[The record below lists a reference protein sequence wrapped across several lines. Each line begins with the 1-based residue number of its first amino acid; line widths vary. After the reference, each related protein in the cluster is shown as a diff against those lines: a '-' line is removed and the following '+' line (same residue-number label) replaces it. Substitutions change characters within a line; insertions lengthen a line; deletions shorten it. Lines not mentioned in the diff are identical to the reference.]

1 MNAPRFG
8 YNAPMTTTLLPP
20 PSTRVRT
27 AWPRLLT
34 AADLAKFPTSLP
46 DGDVR
51 YELDDGVLVVMA
63 PPGGDHGRKQNK
75 VCVLL
80 TNEAESKGLGHAY
93 GEVGIVLRRGPDRVP
108 GADAAFL
115 TADQL
120 PARYTREG
128 YLETIPKLVVEIRSK
143 NDATPEI
150 ESKVGEY
157 LAAGVVEVW
166 VLDPDLQ
173 TIAKHRLD
181 GVRTFGSGETLAS
194 DLLPDFNV
202 PVALFFAD

>member
-1 MNAPRFG
+1 MTATRTPA
-8 YNAPMTTTLLPP
+8 APM
-20 PSTRVRT
+20 
-27 AWPRLLT
+27 WPRLLT
-34 AADLAKFPTSLP
+34 AADLAKMPTSLP

-75 VCVLL
+75 VCTLL

-93 GEVGIVLRRGPDRVP
+93 GEVGIILRRGPDRVP

-115 TADQL
+115 TSDQL
-120 PARYTREG
+120 PAKYSREG

-143 NDATPEI
+143 NDTLPEI
-150 ESKVGEY
+150 ESKVAEY

-166 VLDPDLQ
+166 VLD
-173 TIAKHRLD
+173 AE
-181 GVRTFGSGETLAS
+181 VRTISKHLAS
-194 DLLPDFNV
+194 GVQLLKPSESLTSELLPGFRV
-202 PVALFFAD
+202 PVEKFFAE